1 MTATRRSPG
10 RPPNPELDAAL
21 IGAAA
26 GLLAEVGYDA
36 LSLAE
41 VARRAGTTMPALY
54 RRYGN
59 KNSLVLAAI
68 ERDVEAN
75 SVRFEPRGCLR
86 DDLIGLLEAASGH
99 MTEDRL
105 RALAA
110 LVLSRDTEPELV
122 QRLVGG
128 VLVDNQPVL
137 TEIIERAR
145 MRGEAITATDS
156 LDMIAMLIPAIV
168 VTHGLVKGSGP
179 DRELAIRAVDEILMP
194 LLAARTC
201 GSDDPAHADRPAP

>member
-21 IGAAA
+21 IEAAA
-26 GLLAEVGYDA
+26 NLLAEVGYDA

-54 RRYGN
+54 RRYKN

-75 SVRFEPRGCLR
+75 SVRFAPHGSLR

-105 RALAA
+105 RVLAA
-110 LVLSRDTEPELV
+110 LVLARDTEPELV

-128 VLVDNQPVL
+128 VLVDNLPAL
-137 TEIIERAR
+137 TEIVLSAR
-145 MRGEAITATDS
+145 VRGDGTTASDG
-156 LDMIAMLIPAIV
+156 LDMIAMLVPAIV
-168 VTHGLVKGSGP
+168 VTHGLVNGSGP
-179 DRELAIRAVDEILMP
+179 DRALVIRAVDEILMP
-194 LLAARTC
+194 LLAAHAR
-201 GSDDPAHADRPAP
+201 GSDHAAPADRPAP